1 MNFRQ
6 LALNNVKGNWRNYK
20 AFLISSCLSI
30 VVFFMYASFIYH
42 PDVVSGNISMKTMVT
57 KGLESMNYIVVIFS
71 ALFILY
77 ANSTF
82 LRARKKE
89 FGLLTLIGG
98 TKSQLGRMIILE
110 QMMLGSIAIVVG
122 IGIGMLCS
130 KLFFQALSVLLKID
144 KTLPL
149 VWNGKA
155 VLITA
160 GIYFILFL
168 ILSLF
173 SVWTVGRLQI
183 IDLLREARKQKVEPF
198 AFTWLCVVGIGC
210 IIAAY
215 VLCFQVTIMNFMM
228 YFLPIVGL
236 TIGGTYL
243 LFTQGSTVILKA
255 LQKRKQSFYTYPNM
269 FVLSNL
275 IYKMKD
281 NARFLF
287 VISIITAVV
296 SSAVG
301 TLYVYYENMSAKTVD
316 ITPHAISYEEKGVNT
331 HNIINE
337 DTVQEIVKKHGFE
350 DARELN
356 FVKIPATQKVTFFN
370 SEHEVPTAIISEK
383 VYNAEVRKQKREEI
397 SEVHNAPGSATM
409 IMSDMTND
417 LVKIDRTK
425 PYEVTMNGQKQFV
438 QLNEPTSYSVFNDD
452 NYLIV
457 NDQDFEKYAKLV
469 PDEEKTKYYGYYI
482 EDWKSTE
489 ELVLDLKK
497 EIAPEKQ
504 GELKSS
510 VLAYK
515 NIREAGAITMFIG
528 FFVAVLFFFFACSMT
543 YFKWFNDKEQDRI
556 QFKSLKRIGMTDK
569 EIRKIAIRQMGVI
582 FFIPILIGAIHSG
595 FALHTL
601 GKMLYIDL
609 WKSGAIVIGAY
620 ILASAIY
627 FMIAQRGYLKHV
639 KS

>member
-30 VVFFMYASFIYH
+30 LVFFMYASFIYH

-57 KGLESMNYIVVIFS
+57 KGLESMNYIIVIFS

-98 TKSQLGRMIILE
+98 TKAQLGRMIILE
-110 QMMLGSIAIVVG
+110 QMILGVIAIVVG
-122 IGIGMLCS
+122 IALGMLCS
-130 KLFFQALSVLLKID
+130 KLFFQALSVLLGVD

-160 GIYFILFL
+160 SVYFVLFF

-173 SVWTVGRLQI
+173 GLWTVGRLQI

-198 AFTWLCVVGIGC
+198 AFTWLCVVGILC
-210 IIAAY
+210 IIVAY
-215 VLCFQVTIMNFMM
+215 VLCFQVTLMNFVML
-228 YFLPIVGL
+228 FLPIVGL

-243 LFTQGSTVILKA
+243 LFTQGSTVVLKV
-255 LQKRKQSFYTYPNM
+255 LQKRKKSFYTYPNM

-301 TLYVYYENMSAKTVD
+301 TLYVFFEDMSYKTVAS
-316 ITPHAISYEEKGVNT
+316 TPHAISYEEKGVNT
-331 HNIINE
+331 HNIISE
-337 DTVQEIVKKHGFE
+337 EKMQELLKNHGFE
-350 DARELN
+350 DARKVTY
-356 FVKIPATQKVTFFN
+356 VKLPATQKIEGLN
-370 SEHEVPTAIISEK
+370 GNHEMPLGIISEK
-383 VYNAEVRKQKREEI
+383 EYNAEARKQKKE
-397 SEVHNAPGSATM
+397 EVHNEPGSATM
-409 IMSDMTND
+409 VLIDMMND
-417 LVKIDRTK
+417 FVKLDRTK
-425 PYEVTMNGQKQFV
+425 PFEFTLNGQKQSIK
-438 QLNEPTSYSVFNDD
+438 LNDPIAQSVFNDEG
-452 NYLIV
+452 YLIV
-457 NDQDFEKYAKLV
+457 NDQDFVKYAKV
-469 PDEEKTKYYGYYI
+469 VSDEEKTKYYGYYI
-482 EDWKSTE
+482 GDWKGTE
-489 ELVLDLKK
+489 NLVVDLKK
-497 EIAPEKQ
+497 EIAQEQ
-504 GELKSS
+504 QQNFHNS
-510 VLAYK
+510 VLTYK
-515 NIREAGAITMFIG
+515 AIKEQGAITMFIG

-543 YFKWFNDKEQDRI
+543 YFKWFNDKEQDRV

-569 EIRKIAIRQMGVI
+569 EIHKIAIRQMGVI
-582 FFIPILIGAIHSG
+582 FFIPILIGTLHSG

-601 GKMLYIDL
+601 GKMLYLDL

-620 ILASAIY
+620 IVASAIY

>member
-42 PDVVSGNISMKTMVT
+42 PDVVSGNISMREMIS

-110 QMMLGSIAIVVG
+110 QLMLGSIAIVVG
-122 IGIGMLCS
+122 IGLGMLCS
-130 KLFFQALSVLLKID
+130 KLFFQALSVILKID

-149 VWNGKA
+149 VWNSKA
-155 VLITA
+155 ILITA
-160 GIYFILFL
+160 GVYFILFL

-198 AFTWLCVVGIGC
+198 AFTSLCVVGIGC
-210 IIAAY
+210 IIVAY
-215 VLCFQVTIMNFMM
+215 VLSFQVTIMNFIM

-243 LFTQGSTVILKA
+243 LFTQGSTVVLKA
-255 LQKRKQSFYTYPNM
+255 LQKRKKSFYTYPNM

-287 VISIITAVV
+287 VISVITAVV

-301 TLYVYYENMSAKTVD
+301 TLYVFLEDMSYKAVTS
-316 ITPHAISYEEKGVNT
+316 TPHAISYEEKGIHT
-331 HNIINE
+331 HNVIKEGKTKELI
-337 DTVQEIVKKHGFE
+337 KKHGFE
-350 DARELN
+350 EAREVTY
-356 FVKIPATQKVTFFN
+356 VKLPGTQKITMFN
-370 SEHEVPTAIISEK
+370 SEHEVPMAIVSEK
-383 VYNAEVRKQKREEI
+383 EYNAEVRKQKREQVR
-397 SEVHNAPGSATM
+397 EVHNTPGSATM
-409 IMSDMTND
+409 VIMDMAKD
-417 LVKIDRTK
+417 MMKIDLAK
-425 PYEVTMNGQKQFV
+425 PYEFKINGQTQSV
-438 QLNEPTSYSVFNDD
+438 QLNEPTPFSVFNDSE
-452 NYLIV
+452 YLIV

-489 ELVLDLKK
+489 NFVLDLKK
-497 EIAPEKQ
+497 EIAPDKQ
-504 GELKSS
+504 GELNNS

-515 NIREAGAITMFIG
+515 NIRESGAITMFIG

-620 ILASAIY
+620 IVASAIY

-639 KS
+639 QS

>member
-42 PDVVSGNISMKTMVT
+42 PDVVSGNISMREMIS

-110 QMMLGSIAIVVG
+110 QLMLGSIAIVVG
-122 IGIGMLCS
+122 IGLGMLCS
-130 KLFFQALSVLLKID
+130 KLFFQALSVILKID

-149 VWNGKA
+149 VWNSKA
-155 VLITA
+155 ILITA
-160 GIYFILFL
+160 GVYFILFL

-198 AFTWLCVVGIGC
+198 AFTSLCVVGIGC
-210 IIAAY
+210 IIVAY
-215 VLCFQVTIMNFMM
+215 VLSFQVTFMNFIIL
-228 YFLPIVGL
+228 FLPIVGL

-243 LFTQGSTVILKA
+243 LFTQGSTVVLKA
-255 LQKRKQSFYTYPNM
+255 LQKRKKSFYTYPNM

-301 TLYVYYENMSAKTVD
+301 TLYVFFEDMSYKAATS
-316 ITPHAISYEEKGVNT
+316 TPHAISYEERGIHT
-331 HNIINE
+331 HNVIKEGKTKELI
-337 DTVQEIVKKHGFE
+337 KKHGFE
-350 DARELN
+350 EAREVTY
-356 FVKIPATQKVTFFN
+356 VKLPGTQKITMFN
-370 SEHEVPTAIISEK
+370 GEHEVPMAIVSEK
-383 VYNAEVRKQKREEI
+383 EYNAEVRKQKREQVR
-397 SEVHNAPGSATM
+397 EVHNAPGSATM
-409 IMSDMTND
+409 VIMDMAKDMMKVD
-417 LVKIDRTK
+417 LAK
-425 PYEVTMNGQKQFV
+425 PYEFKINGQTQSV
-438 QLNEPTSYSVFNDD
+438 QLNEPTPFSVFNDSE
-452 NYLIV
+452 YLIV

-489 ELVLDLKK
+489 DLVLDLKK
-497 EIAPEKQ
+497 EVAPDKQ
-504 GELKSS
+504 EELNNS

-515 NIREAGAITMFIG
+515 NIRESGAITMFIG

-620 ILASAIY
+620 IVASAIY

-639 KS
+639 QS

>member
-42 PDVVSGNISMKTMVT
+42 PDVVSGNISMKTMIS

-98 TKSQLGRMIILE
+98 TKYQLGRMIILE
-110 QMMLGSIAIVVG
+110 QLMLGSIAIVVG
-122 IGIGMLCS
+122 IGLGMLCS
-130 KLFFQALSVLLKID
+130 KLFFQALSVILKID

-149 VWNGKA
+149 VWNSKA
-155 VLITA
+155 VFITA
-160 GIYFILFL
+160 GVYFILFL

-198 AFTWLCVVGIGC
+198 AFTSLCVAGIGC

-215 VLCFQVTIMNFMM
+215 VLSFQVTFMNFIML
-228 YFLPIVGL
+228 FLPIVGL

-243 LFTQGSTVILKA
+243 LFTQGSTVVLKA
-255 LQKRKQSFYTYPNM
+255 LQKRKKSFYTYPNM

-301 TLYVYYENMSAKTVD
+301 TLYVFFEDMSYKTVTS
-316 ITPHAISYEEKGVNT
+316 TPHAISYEEKGINT
-331 HNIINE
+331 HNVIKEGKTKELI
-337 DTVQEIVKKHGFE
+337 KKHGFE
-350 DARELN
+350 EAREVTY
-356 FVKIPATQKVTFFN
+356 VKLPATQKVTMFN
-370 SEHEVPTAIISEK
+370 GEHEMPLGIISEK
-383 VYNAEVRKQKREEI
+383 EYNKEARKQNVP
-397 SEVHNAPGSATM
+397 EVQNKPGSATM
-409 IMSDMTND
+409 VVIDMMND
-417 LVKIDRTK
+417 IVKPDLTK
-425 PYEVTMNGQKQFV
+425 PFEFTLNGQKQYIK
-438 QLNEPTSYSVFNDD
+438 LNDPVSKSVFNDD
-452 NYLIV
+452 SYLIV
-457 NDQDFEKYAKLV
+457 NDEDFVKYSQLTA
-469 PDEEKTKYYGYYI
+469 DEEKTKYYGYYI
-482 EDWKSTE
+482 EDWKETE
-489 ELVLDLKK
+489 NLVLDLKK
-497 EIAPEKQ
+497 EIMQEQ
-504 GELKSS
+504 QQNFHNSI
-510 VLAYK
+510 LAYK
-515 NIREAGAITMFIG
+515 AIKEQGAITMFIG

-582 FFIPILIGAIHSG
+582 FFIPIVIGAIHSG

-620 ILASAIY
+620 IVASAIY

>member
-42 PDVVSGNISMKTMVT
+42 PDVVSGNISMREMIS

-110 QMMLGSIAIVVG
+110 QLMLGSIAIVVG
-122 IGIGMLCS
+122 IGLGMLCS
-130 KLFFQALSVLLKID
+130 KLFFQALSVILKID

-149 VWNGKA
+149 VWNSKA
-155 VLITA
+155 ILITA
-160 GIYFILFL
+160 GVYFILFL

-198 AFTWLCVVGIGC
+198 AFTSLCVVGIGC
-210 IIAAY
+210 IIVAY
-215 VLCFQVTIMNFMM
+215 VLSFQVTFMNFIIL
-228 YFLPIVGL
+228 FLPIVGL

-243 LFTQGSTVILKA
+243 LFTQGSTVVLKA
-255 LQKRKQSFYTYPNM
+255 LQKRKKSFYTYPNM

-301 TLYVYYENMSAKTVD
+301 TLYVFFEDMSYKAVTS
-316 ITPHAISYEEKGVNT
+316 TPHAISYEEKGIHT
-331 HNIINE
+331 HNVIKEGKTKELI
-337 DTVQEIVKKHGFE
+337 KKHGFE
-350 DARELN
+350 EAREVTY
-356 FVKIPATQKVTFFN
+356 VKLPGTQKITMFN
-370 SEHEVPTAIISEK
+370 GEHEVPMAIVSEK
-383 VYNAEVRKQKREEI
+383 EYNAEVRKQKREQVR
-397 SEVHNAPGSATM
+397 EVHNVPGSATM
-409 IMSDMTND
+409 VVMDMAND
-417 LVKIDRTK
+417 MMKIDRTK
-425 PYEVTMNGQKQFV
+425 PYEIKINGQTHSV
-438 QLNEPTSYSVFNDD
+438 QLNEPTPFSVFNDSE
-452 NYLIV
+452 YLIV
-457 NDQDFEKYAKLV
+457 NEQDFEKYAKLV

-489 ELVLDLKK
+489 DLVLDLKK
-497 EIAPEKQ
+497 EIAPDKQ
-504 GELKSS
+504 MELNNS

-515 NIREAGAITMFIG
+515 NIRESGAITMFIG

-620 ILASAIY
+620 IVASAIY

-639 KS
+639 QS

>member
-42 PDVVSGNISMKTMVT
+42 PDVVSGNISMREMIS

-110 QMMLGSIAIVVG
+110 QLMLGSIAIVVG
-122 IGIGMLCS
+122 IGLGMLCS
-130 KLFFQALSVLLKID
+130 KLFFQALSVILKID

-149 VWNGKA
+149 VWNSKA
-155 VLITA
+155 ILITA
-160 GIYFILFL
+160 GVYFILFL

-198 AFTWLCVVGIGC
+198 AFTSLCVVGIGC
-210 IIAAY
+210 IIVAY
-215 VLCFQVTIMNFMM
+215 VLSFQVTFMNFIIL
-228 YFLPIVGL
+228 FLPIVGL

-243 LFTQGSTVILKA
+243 LFTQGSTVVLKA
-255 LQKRKQSFYTYPNM
+255 LQKRKKSFYTYPNM

-301 TLYVYYENMSAKTVD
+301 TLYVFFEDMSYKAATS
-316 ITPHAISYEEKGVNT
+316 TPHAISYEEKGINT
-331 HNIINE
+331 HNVIKEGKAKELI
-337 DTVQEIVKKHGFE
+337 KKHGFE
-350 DARELN
+350 DAREVTY
-356 FVKIPATQKVTFFN
+356 VKLPGSQKITMFN
-370 SEHEVPTAIISEK
+370 GEHEVPMAIVSEK
-383 VYNAEVRKQKREEI
+383 EYNAEVRKQKREQVR
-397 SEVHNAPGSATM
+397 EVHNAPGSATM
-409 IMSDMTND
+409 VIMDIANDMM
-417 LVKIDRTK
+417 KIDRSK
-425 PYEVTMNGQKQFV
+425 PYEFKMNGQTQSV
-438 QLNEPTSYSVFNDD
+438 QLNEPTPFSVFNDSE
-452 NYLIV
+452 YLIV

-469 PDEEKTKYYGYYI
+469 PNEEKTKYYGYYI

-489 ELVLDLKK
+489 DLVLDLKN
-497 EIAPEKQ
+497 EIAPDKQ
-504 GELKSS
+504 MELNNS

-515 NIREAGAITMFIG
+515 NIRESGAITMFIG

-609 WKSGAIVIGAY
+609 WKSGAIVIGTY
-620 ILASAIY
+620 VVASAIY

-639 KS
+639 QS

>member
-1 MNFRQ
+1 
-6 LALNNVKGNWRNYK
+6 
-20 AFLISSCLSI
+20 
-30 VVFFMYASFIYH
+30 
-42 PDVVSGNISMKTMVT
+42 
-57 KGLESMNYIVVIFS
+57 
-71 ALFILY
+71 
-77 ANSTF
+77 
-82 LRARKKE
+82 
-89 FGLLTLIGG
+89 
-98 TKSQLGRMIILE
+98 
-110 QMMLGSIAIVVG
+110 
-122 IGIGMLCS
+122 
-130 KLFFQALSVLLKID
+130 
-144 KTLPL
+144 
-149 VWNGKA
+149 
-155 VLITA
+155 
-160 GIYFILFL
+160 
-168 ILSLF
+168 
-173 SVWTVGRLQI
+173 
-183 IDLLREARKQKVEPF
+183 
-198 AFTWLCVVGIGC
+198 
-210 IIAAY
+210 
-215 VLCFQVTIMNFMM
+215 
-228 YFLPIVGL
+228 
-236 TIGGTYL
+236 
-243 LFTQGSTVILKA
+243 
-255 LQKRKQSFYTYPNM
+255 
-269 FVLSNL
+269 
-275 IYKMKD
+275 
-281 NARFLF
+281 
-287 VISIITAVV
+287 
-296 SSAVG
+296 
-301 TLYVYYENMSAKTVD
+301 
-316 ITPHAISYEEKGVNT
+316 
-331 HNIINE
+331 
-337 DTVQEIVKKHGFE
+337 
-350 DARELN
+350 
-356 FVKIPATQKVTFFN
+356 
-370 SEHEVPTAIISEK
+370 
-383 VYNAEVRKQKREEI
+383 
-397 SEVHNAPGSATM
+397 M

>member
-6 LALNNVKGNWRNYK
+6 LALNNVKGNWSNYK

-30 VVFFMYASFIYH
+30 LVFFMYASFIYH

-57 KGLESMNYIVVIFS
+57 KGLESMNYIIVIFS

-98 TKSQLGRMIILE
+98 TKAQLGRMIILE
-110 QMMLGSIAIVVG
+110 QMILGVIAIVVG
-122 IGIGMLCS
+122 IALGMLCS
-130 KLFFQALSVLLKID
+130 KLFFQALSVLLGVD

-160 GIYFILFL
+160 SVYFVLFF

-173 SVWTVGRLQI
+173 GLWTVGRLQI

-198 AFTWLCVVGIGC
+198 AFTWLCVVGILC
-210 IIAAY
+210 IIVAY
-215 VLCFQVTIMNFMM
+215 VLCFQVTLMNFVML
-228 YFLPIVGL
+228 FLPIVGL

-243 LFTQGSTVILKA
+243 LFTQGSTVVLKV
-255 LQKRKQSFYTYPNM
+255 LQKRKKSFYTYPNM

-301 TLYVYYENMSAKTVD
+301 TLYVFFEDMSYKTVAS
-316 ITPHAISYEEKGVNT
+316 TPHAISYEEKGVNT
-331 HNIINE
+331 HNIISE
-337 DTVQEIVKKHGFE
+337 EKMQELLKNHGFE
-350 DARELN
+350 DARKVTY
-356 FVKIPATQKVTFFN
+356 VKLPSTQKIEGLN
-370 SEHEVPTAIISEK
+370 GNHEMPLGIISEK
-383 VYNAEVRKQKREEI
+383 EYNAEARKQKKE
-397 SEVHNAPGSATM
+397 EVHNEPGSATM
-409 IMSDMTND
+409 VLIDMMND
-417 LVKIDRTK
+417 FVKLDRTK
-425 PYEVTMNGQKQFV
+425 PFEFTLNGQKQSIK
-438 QLNEPTSYSVFNDD
+438 LNDPIAQSVFNDEG
-452 NYLIV
+452 YLIV
-457 NDQDFEKYAKLV
+457 NDQDFVKYAKV
-469 PDEEKTKYYGYYI
+469 VSDEEKTKYYGYYI
-482 EDWKSTE
+482 GDWKGTE
-489 ELVLDLKK
+489 NLVVDLKK
-497 EIAPEKQ
+497 EIAQEQ
-504 GELKSS
+504 QQNFHNS
-510 VLAYK
+510 VLTYK
-515 NIREAGAITMFIG
+515 AIKEQGAITMFIG

-543 YFKWFNDKEQDRI
+543 YFKWFNDKEQDRV

-569 EIRKIAIRQMGVI
+569 EIHKIAIRQMGVI
-582 FFIPILIGAIHSG
+582 FFIPILIGTLHSG

-601 GKMLYIDL
+601 GKMLYLDL

-620 ILASAIY
+620 IVASAIY

>member
-130 KLFFQALSVLLKID
+130 KLFFQALSVLLNID

-149 VWNGKA
+149 VWNSKA

-198 AFTWLCVVGIGC
+198 AFTWLGVVGIGC

-215 VLCFQVTIMNFMM
+215 VLCFQVTVMNFMM

-301 TLYVYYENMSAKTVD
+301 TLYVYFENMSAKTVD
-316 ITPHAISYEEKGVNT
+316 ITPHAISYEEKGINT

-350 DARELN
+350 DARKLT
-356 FVKIPATQKVTFFN
+356 FVKLPATQKVTFFN
-370 SEHEVPTAIISEK
+370 SEHEVPTAVISEK
-383 VYNAEVRKQKREEI
+383 VYNEEVRKQKREEI

-504 GELKSS
+504 GELNSS

-569 EIRKIAIRQMGVI
+569 EIRKIALRQMGVI

>member
-42 PDVVSGNISMKTMVT
+42 PDVVSGNISMRDMIS

-110 QMMLGSIAIVVG
+110 QLMLGSIAIVLG
-122 IGIGMLCS
+122 IGLGMLCS
-130 KLFFQALSVLLKID
+130 KLFFQALSVILKID

-149 VWNGKA
+149 VWNSKA

-160 GIYFILFL
+160 GVYFILFL

-198 AFTWLCVVGIGC
+198 AFTWLCVAGIGC
-210 IIAAY
+210 IIVAY
-215 VLCFQVTIMNFMM
+215 VLSFQVTFMNFIIL
-228 YFLPIVGL
+228 FLPIVGL

-243 LFTQGSTVILKA
+243 LFTQGSTVVLKA
-255 LQKRKQSFYTYPNM
+255 LQKRKKSFYTYPNM

-301 TLYVYYENMSAKTVD
+301 TLYVFFEDMSYKAVTS
-316 ITPHAISYEEKGVNT
+316 TPHAISYEEKGINT
-331 HNIINE
+331 HNVIKDGKTKELI
-337 DTVQEIVKKHGFE
+337 KKHGFE
-350 DARELN
+350 DAREVMY
-356 FVKIPATQKVTFFN
+356 VKLPGTQKITMFN
-370 SEHEVPTAIISEK
+370 SEHEVPMATVSEK
-383 VYNAEVRKQKREEI
+383 EYNAEVRKQKREQVR
-397 SEVHNAPGSATM
+397 EVHNAPGSATM
-409 IMSDMTND
+409 VIMDMAND
-417 LVKIDRTK
+417 MMKIDRSK
-425 PYEVTMNGQKQFV
+425 PYEIKINGQTQSV
-438 QLNEPTSYSVFNDD
+438 QLNEPTPFSVFNDSE
-452 NYLIV
+452 YLIV

-489 ELVLDLKK
+489 DLVLDLKK
-497 EIAPEKQ
+497 EIAPDKQ
-504 GELKSS
+504 AELNNS

-515 NIREAGAITMFIG
+515 NIRESGAITMFIG

-569 EIRKIAIRQMGVI
+569 EIRQMGVI
-582 FFIPILIGAIHSG
+582 FFIPIVIGAIHSG

-601 GKMLYIDL
+601 GKMLYLDL

-620 ILASAIY
+620 IVASAIY

>member
-42 PDVVSGNISMKTMVT
+42 PDVVSGNISMRDMIS

-110 QMMLGSIAIVVG
+110 QLMLGSIAIVVG
-122 IGIGMLCS
+122 IGLGMLCS
-130 KLFFQALSVLLKID
+130 KLFFQALSVILKID

-149 VWNGKA
+149 VWNSKA

-210 IIAAY
+210 IIVAY
-215 VLCFQVTIMNFMM
+215 VLSFQVTFMNFIIL
-228 YFLPIVGL
+228 FLPIVGL

-243 LFTQGSTVILKA
+243 LFTQGSTVVLKA
-255 LQKRKQSFYTYPNM
+255 LQKRKKSFYTYPNM

-301 TLYVYYENMSAKTVD
+301 TLYVFFEDMSYKAATS
-316 ITPHAISYEEKGVNT
+316 TPHAISYEEKGINT
-331 HNIINE
+331 HNVIKEGKTKELI
-337 DTVQEIVKKHGFE
+337 KKHGFE
-350 DARELN
+350 EAREVTY
-356 FVKIPATQKVTFFN
+356 VKLPGTQKITMFN
-370 SEHEVPTAIISEK
+370 SEHEVPMAIVSEK
-383 VYNAEVRKQKREEI
+383 EYNAEVRKQKREQVREI
-397 SEVHNAPGSATM
+397 HNAPGSATM
-409 IMSDMTND
+409 VIMDMAND
-417 LVKIDRTK
+417 MMKLDLAK
-425 PYEVTMNGQKQFV
+425 PYEIKINGQAQSV
-438 QLNEPTSYSVFNDD
+438 QLNEPTTFSVFNDSE
-452 NYLIV
+452 YLIV
-457 NDQDFEKYAKLV
+457 NDQDSEKYAKLV

-489 ELVLDLKK
+489 DLVLDLKN
-497 EIAPEKQ
+497 EIAPDKQ
-504 GELKSS
+504 MELNNS

-515 NIREAGAITMFIG
+515 DIRESGAITMFIG

-601 GKMLYIDL
+601 GKMLYLDL

>member
-42 PDVVSGNISMKTMVT
+42 PDVVGGNISMREMIS

-110 QMMLGSIAIVVG
+110 QLMLGSIAIVVG
-122 IGIGMLCS
+122 IGLGMLCS
-130 KLFFQALSVLLKID
+130 KLFFQALSVILKID

-149 VWNGKA
+149 VWNSKA

-160 GIYFILFL
+160 GVYFILFL

-210 IIAAY
+210 IIVAY
-215 VLCFQVTIMNFMM
+215 VLSFQVTFMNFIIL
-228 YFLPIVGL
+228 FLPIVGL

-243 LFTQGSTVILKA
+243 LFTQGSTVVLKA
-255 LQKRKQSFYTYPNM
+255 LQKRKKSFYTYPNM

-301 TLYVYYENMSAKTVD
+301 TLYVFFEDMSYKAVTS
-316 ITPHAISYEEKGVNT
+316 TPHAISYEEKGIHT
-331 HNIINE
+331 HNVIKEGKTKELI
-337 DTVQEIVKKHGFE
+337 KKHGFE
-350 DARELN
+350 EAREVTY
-356 FVKIPATQKVTFFN
+356 VKLPGTQKITMFN
-370 SEHEVPTAIISEK
+370 GEHEMPMAIVSEK
-383 VYNAEVRKQKREEI
+383 EYNAEVRKQKREQVREI
-397 SEVHNAPGSATM
+397 HNAPGSATM
-409 IMSDMTND
+409 VITDMAND
-417 LVKIDRTK
+417 MMKIDRTK
-425 PYEVTMNGQKQFV
+425 PHEIKINGQTQSV
-438 QLNEPTSYSVFNDD
+438 QLNKPTLFSVFNDSE
-452 NYLIV
+452 YLIV

-489 ELVLDLKK
+489 DLVLDLKK
-497 EIAPEKQ
+497 EIVPDKQ
-504 GELKSS
+504 VELNNS
-510 VLAYK
+510 VLVYK
-515 NIREAGAITMFIG
+515 NIRESGAITMFIG

-582 FFIPILIGAIHSG
+582 FFIPIVIGAIHSG

-601 GKMLYIDL
+601 GKMLYLDL
-609 WKSGAIVIGAY
+609 WKSGAIVIGSY
-620 ILASAIY
+620 IVASAIY
-627 FMIAQRGYLKHV
+627 FIIAQRGYLKHV

>member
-42 PDVVSGNISMKTMVT
+42 PDVVSGNISMRDMIS

-110 QMMLGSIAIVVG
+110 QLMLGSIAIVVG
-122 IGIGMLCS
+122 IGLGMLCS
-130 KLFFQALSVLLKID
+130 KLFFQALSVILKID

-149 VWNGKA
+149 VWNSKA
-155 VLITA
+155 ILITA
-160 GIYFILFL
+160 GVYFILFL

-198 AFTWLCVVGIGC
+198 AFTWLCVAGIGC
-210 IIAAY
+210 IIVAY
-215 VLCFQVTIMNFMM
+215 VLSFQVTFMNFIML
-228 YFLPIVGL
+228 FLPIVGL

-243 LFTQGSTVILKA
+243 LFTQGSTVVLKA
-255 LQKRKQSFYTYPNM
+255 LQKRKKSFYTYPNM

-301 TLYVYYENMSAKTVD
+301 TLYVFFEDMSYKVATS
-316 ITPHAISYEEKGVNT
+316 TPHAISYEEKGINT
-331 HNIINE
+331 HNVIKEGKSKELI
-337 DTVQEIVKKHGFE
+337 KKHGFE
-350 DARELN
+350 EAREVTY
-356 FVKIPATQKVTFFN
+356 VKLPGTQKITMFN
-370 SEHEVPTAIISEK
+370 SEHEVPMAIVSEK
-383 VYNAEVRKQKREEI
+383 EYNAEVRKQKREQVR
-397 SEVHNAPGSATM
+397 EVHNAPGSATM
-409 IMSDMTND
+409 VIMDMAND
-417 LVKIDRTK
+417 MMKIDRTK
-425 PYEVTMNGQKQFV
+425 PYEIKINGQTQSV
-438 QLNEPTSYSVFNDD
+438 QLNQPTSFSVFNDSE
-452 NYLIV
+452 YLIV

-489 ELVLDLKK
+489 DLVLDLKK
-497 EIAPEKQ
+497 EIAPDKQ
-504 GELKSS
+504 VELNNS

-515 NIREAGAITMFIG
+515 DIRESGAITMFIG

-582 FFIPILIGAIHSG
+582 FFIPILIGSIHSG

>member
-1 MNFRQ
+1 
-6 LALNNVKGNWRNYK
+6 
-20 AFLISSCLSI
+20 
-30 VVFFMYASFIYH
+30 MYASFIYH
-42 PDVVSGNISMKTMVT
+42 PDVVSGNISMKTMIS

-98 TKSQLGRMIILE
+98 TKYQLGRMIILE
-110 QMMLGSIAIVVG
+110 QLMLGSIAIVVG
-122 IGIGMLCS
+122 IGLGMLCS
-130 KLFFQALSVLLKID
+130 KLFFQALSVILKID

-149 VWNGKA
+149 VWNSKA
-155 VLITA
+155 VFITA
-160 GIYFILFL
+160 GVYFILFL

-198 AFTWLCVVGIGC
+198 AFTSLCVAGIGC

-215 VLCFQVTIMNFMM
+215 VLSFQVTFMNFIML
-228 YFLPIVGL
+228 FLPIVGL

-243 LFTQGSTVILKA
+243 LFTQGSTVVLKA
-255 LQKRKQSFYTYPNM
+255 LQKRKKSFYTYPNM

-301 TLYVYYENMSAKTVD
+301 TLYVFFEDMSYKTVTS
-316 ITPHAISYEEKGVNT
+316 TPHAISYEEKGINT
-331 HNIINE
+331 HNVIKEGKTKELI
-337 DTVQEIVKKHGFE
+337 KKHGFE
-350 DARELN
+350 EAREVTY
-356 FVKIPATQKVTFFN
+356 VKLPATQKVTMFN
-370 SEHEVPTAIISEK
+370 GEHEMPLGIISEK
-383 VYNAEVRKQKREEI
+383 EYNKEARKQNVP
-397 SEVHNAPGSATM
+397 EVQNKPGSATM
-409 IMSDMTND
+409 VVIDMMND
-417 LVKIDRTK
+417 IVKPDLTK
-425 PYEVTMNGQKQFV
+425 PFEFTLNGQKQYIK
-438 QLNEPTSYSVFNDD
+438 LNDPVSKSVFNDD
-452 NYLIV
+452 SYLIV
-457 NDQDFEKYAKLV
+457 NDEDFVKYSQLTA
-469 PDEEKTKYYGYYI
+469 DEEKTKYYGYYI
-482 EDWKSTE
+482 EDWKETE
-489 ELVLDLKK
+489 NLVLDLKK
-497 EIAPEKQ
+497 EIMQEQ
-504 GELKSS
+504 QQNFHNSI
-510 VLAYK
+510 LAYK
-515 NIREAGAITMFIG
+515 AIKEQGAITMFIG

-582 FFIPILIGAIHSG
+582 FFIPIVIGAIHSG

-620 ILASAIY
+620 IVASAIY

>member
-42 PDVVSGNISMKTMVT
+42 PDVVSGNISMREMIS

-110 QMMLGSIAIVVG
+110 QLMLGSIAIVVG
-122 IGIGMLCS
+122 IGLGMLCS
-130 KLFFQALSVLLKID
+130 KLFFQALSVILKID

-149 VWNGKA
+149 VWNSKA

-160 GIYFILFL
+160 GVYFILFL

-173 SVWTVGRLQI
+173 SVWTIGRLQI

-210 IIAAY
+210 IIVAY
-215 VLCFQVTIMNFMM
+215 VLSFQVTFMNFVIL
-228 YFLPIVGL
+228 FLPIVGL

-243 LFTQGSTVILKA
+243 LFTQGSTVVLKA
-255 LQKRKQSFYTYPNM
+255 LQKRKKSFYTYPNM

-301 TLYVYYENMSAKTVD
+301 TLYVFFEDMSYKAVTS
-316 ITPHAISYEEKGVNT
+316 TPHAISYEEKGIHT
-331 HNIINE
+331 HNVIKEGKTKELI
-337 DTVQEIVKKHGFE
+337 KKHGFE
-350 DARELN
+350 EAREVTY
-356 FVKIPATQKVTFFN
+356 VKLPGTQKITMFN
-370 SEHEVPTAIISEK
+370 SEHEMPMAIVSEK
-383 VYNAEVRKQKREEI
+383 EYNAEVRKQKREQVR
-397 SEVHNAPGSATM
+397 EVHNAPGSATM
-409 IMSDMTND
+409 VIMDMAND
-417 LVKIDRTK
+417 MMKIDRTK
-425 PYEVTMNGQKQFV
+425 PYEIKINGQKQSV
-438 QLNEPTSYSVFNDD
+438 QLNEPTSFSVFNDSE
-452 NYLIV
+452 YLIV

-489 ELVLDLKK
+489 DLVLDLKK
-497 EIAPEKQ
+497 EIAPDKQ
-504 GELKSS
+504 EELNNS

-515 NIREAGAITMFIG
+515 NIRESGAITMFIG

-609 WKSGAIVIGAY
+609 WKSGAIVIGTY
-620 ILASAIY
+620 VIASAIY

-639 KS
+639 QS

>member
-42 PDVVSGNISMKTMVT
+42 PDVVSGNISMRDMIS

-110 QMMLGSIAIVVG
+110 QLMLGSIAIVVG
-122 IGIGMLCS
+122 IGLGMLCS
-130 KLFFQALSVLLKID
+130 KLFFQALSVILKID

-149 VWNGKA
+149 VWNSKA
-155 VLITA
+155 ILITA
-160 GIYFILFL
+160 GVYFILFL

-198 AFTWLCVVGIGC
+198 AFTWLGVVGIGC
-210 IIAAY
+210 IIVAY
-215 VLCFQVTIMNFMM
+215 VLSFQVTFMNFIIL
-228 YFLPIVGL
+228 FLPIVGL

-243 LFTQGSTVILKA
+243 LFTQGSTVVLKA
-255 LQKRKQSFYTYPNM
+255 LQKRKRSFYTYPNM

-301 TLYVYYENMSAKTVD
+301 TLYVFFEDMSYKAVTS
-316 ITPHAISYEEKGVNT
+316 TPHAISYEEKGIHT
-331 HNIINE
+331 HNVIKEGKTKELI
-337 DTVQEIVKKHGFE
+337 KKHGFE
-350 DARELN
+350 EAREVTY
-356 FVKIPATQKVTFFN
+356 VKLHGTQKITMFN
-370 SEHEVPTAIISEK
+370 SEHEVPMAIVSEK
-383 VYNAEVRKQKREEI
+383 EYNAEARKQKREQVR
-397 SEVHNAPGSATM
+397 EVHNAPGSATM
-409 IMSDMTND
+409 VIMDMAKDMMKVD
-417 LVKIDRTK
+417 LAK
-425 PYEVTMNGQKQFV
+425 PYEFKINGQTQSV
-438 QLNEPTSYSVFNDD
+438 QLHEPTPFSVFNDSE
-452 NYLIV
+452 YLIV

-489 ELVLDLKK
+489 DLVLDLKK
-497 EIAPEKQ
+497 EVAPDKQ
-504 GELKSS
+504 EELNNS

-515 NIREAGAITMFIG
+515 NIRESGAITMFIG

-582 FFIPILIGAIHSG
+582 FFIPILIGTIHSG

>member
-42 PDVVSGNISMKTMVT
+42 PDVVSGNISMREMIS

-110 QMMLGSIAIVVG
+110 QLMLGSIAIVVG
-122 IGIGMLCS
+122 IGLGMLCS
-130 KLFFQALSVLLKID
+130 KLFFQALSVILKID

-149 VWNGKA
+149 VWNSKA

-160 GIYFILFL
+160 GVYFILFL

-210 IIAAY
+210 IIVAY
-215 VLCFQVTIMNFMM
+215 VLSFQVTFMNFVIL
-228 YFLPIVGL
+228 FLPIVGL

-243 LFTQGSTVILKA
+243 LFTQGSTVVLKA
-255 LQKRKQSFYTYPNM
+255 LQKRKKSFYTYPNM

-301 TLYVYYENMSAKTVD
+301 TLYVFFEDMSYKAVTS
-316 ITPHAISYEEKGVNT
+316 TPHAISYEEKGIHMHYVIKEGKT
-331 HNIINE
+331 KELI
-337 DTVQEIVKKHGFE
+337 KKHGFE
-350 DARELN
+350 EAREVTY
-356 FVKIPATQKVTFFN
+356 VKLPGTQKITMFN
-370 SEHEVPTAIISEK
+370 SEHEMPMAIVSEK
-383 VYNAEVRKQKREEI
+383 EYNAEVRKQKREQVR
-397 SEVHNAPGSATM
+397 EVHNAPGSATM
-409 IMSDMTND
+409 VIMDMAND
-417 LVKIDRTK
+417 MMKIDRTK
-425 PYEVTMNGQKQFV
+425 PYEIKINGQKQSV
-438 QLNEPTSYSVFNDD
+438 QLNEPTSFSVFNDSE
-452 NYLIV
+452 YLIV

-489 ELVLDLKK
+489 DLVLDLKK
-497 EIAPEKQ
+497 EIAPDKQ
-504 GELKSS
+504 EELNNS

-515 NIREAGAITMFIG
+515 NIRESGAITMFIG

-609 WKSGAIVIGAY
+609 WKSGAIVIGTY
-620 ILASAIY
+620 VIASAIY

-639 KS
+639 QS

>member
-42 PDVVSGNISMKTMVT
+42 PDVVSGNISMREMIS

-110 QMMLGSIAIVVG
+110 QLMLGSIAIVVG
-122 IGIGMLCS
+122 IGLGMLCS
-130 KLFFQALSVLLKID
+130 KLFFQALSVILKID

-149 VWNGKA
+149 AWNSKA
-155 VLITA
+155 ILITA
-160 GIYFILFL
+160 GVYFILFL

-210 IIAAY
+210 IIVAY
-215 VLCFQVTIMNFMM
+215 VLSFQVTFMNFIIL
-228 YFLPIVGL
+228 FLPIVGL

-243 LFTQGSTVILKA
+243 LFTQGSTVVLKA
-255 LQKRKQSFYTYPNM
+255 LQKRKKSFYTYPNM

-301 TLYVYYENMSAKTVD
+301 TLYVFFEDMSYKAVTS
-316 ITPHAISYEEKGVNT
+316 TPHAISYEEKGIHT
-331 HNIINE
+331 HNVIKEGKTKELI
-337 DTVQEIVKKHGFE
+337 KKHGFE
-350 DARELN
+350 EAREVTY
-356 FVKIPATQKVTFFN
+356 VKLPGTQKITMFN
-370 SEHEVPTAIISEK
+370 GEHEVPMAIVSEK
-383 VYNAEVRKQKREEI
+383 EYNAEVRKQKREQVR
-397 SEVHNAPGSATM
+397 EVHNAPGSATM
-409 IMSDMTND
+409 VIMDMAKDMMKVD
-417 LVKIDRTK
+417 LAK
-425 PYEVTMNGQKQFV
+425 PYEFKINGQTQSV
-438 QLNEPTSYSVFNDD
+438 QLNEPTPFSVFNDSE
-452 NYLIV
+452 YLIV

-489 ELVLDLKK
+489 DLVLDLKK
-497 EIAPEKQ
+497 EVAPDKQ
-504 GELKSS
+504 EELNNS

-515 NIREAGAITMFIG
+515 NIRESGAITMFIG

-556 QFKSLKRIGMTDK
+556 QFKSLKRIGMTEK

-620 ILASAIY
+620 IVASAIY

-639 KS
+639 QS

>member
-1 MNFRQ
+1 
-6 LALNNVKGNWRNYK
+6 
-20 AFLISSCLSI
+20 
-30 VVFFMYASFIYH
+30 MYASFIYH
-42 PDVVSGNISMKTMVT
+42 PDVVSGNISMRAMIS

-110 QMMLGSIAIVVG
+110 QLMLGSIAIVVG
-122 IGIGMLCS
+122 IGLGMLCS
-130 KLFFQALSVLLKID
+130 KLFFQALSVILKID

-149 VWNGKA
+149 VWNSKA

-160 GIYFILFL
+160 GVYFILFL
-168 ILSLF
+168 LLSLF

-198 AFTWLCVVGIGC
+198 AFTWLCIVGIGC
-210 IIAAY
+210 IIVAY
-215 VLCFQVTIMNFMM
+215 VLSFQVTFMNFIIL
-228 YFLPIVGL
+228 FLPIVGL

-243 LFTQGSTVILKA
+243 LFTQGSTVVLKA
-255 LQKRKQSFYTYPNM
+255 LQKRKKSFYTYPNM

-301 TLYVYYENMSAKTVD
+301 TLYVFFEDMSYKAVTS
-316 ITPHAISYEEKGVNT
+316 TPHAISYEEKGIHT
-331 HNIINE
+331 HNVIKEGKTKELI
-337 DTVQEIVKKHGFE
+337 KKHGFE
-350 DARELN
+350 EAREVTY
-356 FVKIPATQKVTFFN
+356 VKLPGTQKITMFN
-370 SEHEVPTAIISEK
+370 GEHEMPMAIVSEK
-383 VYNAEVRKQKREEI
+383 EYNAEVRKQKREQVREI
-397 SEVHNAPGSATM
+397 HNAPGSATM
-409 IMSDMTND
+409 VITDMAND
-417 LVKIDRTK
+417 MMKIDRTK
-425 PYEVTMNGQKQFV
+425 PHEIKINGQTQSV
-438 QLNEPTSYSVFNDD
+438 QLNKPTLFSVFNDSE
-452 NYLIV
+452 YLIV

-489 ELVLDLKK
+489 DLVLDLKK
-497 EIAPEKQ
+497 EIVPDKQ
-504 GELKSS
+504 VELNNS
-510 VLAYK
+510 VLVYK
-515 NIREAGAITMFIG
+515 NIRESGAITMFIG

-582 FFIPILIGAIHSG
+582 FFIPIVIGAIHSG

-601 GKMLYIDL
+601 GKMLYLDL
-609 WKSGAIVIGAY
+609 WKSGAIVIGSY
-620 ILASAIY
+620 IVASAIY
-627 FMIAQRGYLKHV
+627 FIIAQRGYLKHV

>member
-42 PDVVSGNISMKTMVT
+42 PDVVSGNISMREMIS

-110 QMMLGSIAIVVG
+110 QLMLGSIAIVVG
-122 IGIGMLCS
+122 IGLGMLCS
-130 KLFFQALSVLLKID
+130 KLFFQALSVILKID

-149 VWNGKA
+149 VWNSKA

-160 GIYFILFL
+160 GVYFILFL

-210 IIAAY
+210 IIVAY
-215 VLCFQVTIMNFMM
+215 VLSFQVTFMNFVIL
-228 YFLPIVGL
+228 FLPIVGL

-243 LFTQGSTVILKA
+243 LFTQGSTVVLKA
-255 LQKRKQSFYTYPNM
+255 LQKRKKSFYTYPNI

-301 TLYVYYENMSAKTVD
+301 TLYVFFEDMSYKAVTS
-316 ITPHAISYEEKGVNT
+316 TPHAISYEEKGIHM
-331 HNIINE
+331 HNVIKEGKTKELI
-337 DTVQEIVKKHGFE
+337 KKHGFE
-350 DARELN
+350 EAREVTY
-356 FVKIPATQKVTFFN
+356 VKLPGTQKITMFN
-370 SEHEVPTAIISEK
+370 SEHEMPMAIVSEK
-383 VYNAEVRKQKREEI
+383 EYNAEVRKQKREQVR
-397 SEVHNAPGSATM
+397 EVHNAPGSATM
-409 IMSDMTND
+409 VIMDMAND
-417 LVKIDRTK
+417 MMKIDRTK
-425 PYEVTMNGQKQFV
+425 PYEIKINGQKQSV
-438 QLNEPTSYSVFNDD
+438 QLNEPTSFSVFNDSE
-452 NYLIV
+452 YLIV

-489 ELVLDLKK
+489 DLVLDLKK
-497 EIAPEKQ
+497 EIAPDKQ
-504 GELKSS
+504 EELNNS

-515 NIREAGAITMFIG
+515 NIRESGAITMFIG
-528 FFVAVLFFFFACSMT
+528 FFVSVLFFFFACSMT

-609 WKSGAIVIGAY
+609 WKSGAIVIGTY
-620 ILASAIY
+620 VIASAIY

-639 KS
+639 QS

>member
-42 PDVVSGNISMKTMVT
+42 PDVVGGNISMREMIS

-110 QMMLGSIAIVVG
+110 QLMLGSIAIVVG
-122 IGIGMLCS
+122 IGLGMLCS
-130 KLFFQALSVLLKID
+130 KLFFQALSVILKID

-149 VWNGKA
+149 VWNSKA

-160 GIYFILFL
+160 GVYFILFL

-210 IIAAY
+210 IIVAY
-215 VLCFQVTIMNFMM
+215 VLSFQVTFMNFIIL
-228 YFLPIVGL
+228 FLPIVGL

-243 LFTQGSTVILKA
+243 LFTQGSTVVLKA
-255 LQKRKQSFYTYPNM
+255 LQKRKKSFYTYPNM

-301 TLYVYYENMSAKTVD
+301 TLYVFFEDMSYKAVTS
-316 ITPHAISYEEKGVNT
+316 TPHAISYEEKGIHT
-331 HNIINE
+331 HNVIKEGKTKELI
-337 DTVQEIVKKHGFE
+337 KKHGFE
-350 DARELN
+350 EAREVTY
-356 FVKIPATQKVTFFN
+356 VKLPGTQKITMFN
-370 SEHEVPTAIISEK
+370 SEHEMPMAIVSEK
-383 VYNAEVRKQKREEI
+383 EYNAEGRKQKREQVR
-397 SEVHNAPGSATM
+397 EVHNAPGSATM
-409 IMSDMTND
+409 VITDMAND
-417 LVKIDRTK
+417 MMKIDRTK
-425 PYEVTMNGQKQFV
+425 PHEIKINGQTQSV
-438 QLNEPTSYSVFNDD
+438 QLNKPTLFSVFNDSE
-452 NYLIV
+452 YLIV

-469 PDEEKTKYYGYYI
+469 PDEEKMKYYGYYI

-489 ELVLDLKK
+489 DLVLDLKK
-497 EIAPEKQ
+497 EIVPDKQ
-504 GELKSS
+504 VELNNS
-510 VLAYK
+510 VLVYK
-515 NIREAGAITMFIG
+515 NIRESGAITMFIG

-582 FFIPILIGAIHSG
+582 FFIPIVIGAIHSG

-601 GKMLYIDL
+601 GKMLYLDL
-609 WKSGAIVIGAY
+609 WKSGAIVIGSY
-620 ILASAIY
+620 IVASAIY
-627 FMIAQRGYLKHV
+627 FIIAQRGYLKHV

>member
-30 VVFFMYASFIYH
+30 LVFFMYASFIYH
-42 PDVVSGNISMKTMVT
+42 PDVVGGNISMKTMVT
-57 KGLESMNYIVVIFS
+57 KGLESMNYIIVIFS

-98 TKSQLGRMIILE
+98 TKAQLGRMLILE
-110 QMMLGSIAIVVG
+110 QMILGVIAIVVG
-122 IGIGMLCS
+122 IALGMLCS
-130 KLFFQALSVLLKID
+130 KLFFQALSVLLGID

-160 GIYFILFL
+160 SVYFVLFF

-173 SVWTVGRLQI
+173 GLWAVGRLQI

-198 AFTWLCVVGIGC
+198 AFTWLCVVGILC
-210 IIAAY
+210 IIVAY
-215 VLCFQVTIMNFMM
+215 VLCFQVTLMNFIML
-228 YFLPIVGL
+228 FLPIVGL

-243 LFTQGSTVILKA
+243 LFTQGSTVVLKV
-255 LQKRKQSFYTYPNM
+255 LQKRKKSFYTYPNM

-301 TLYVYYENMSAKTVD
+301 TLYVFFEDMSYKTVAS
-316 ITPHAISYEEKGVNT
+316 TPHAISYEEKGVNT
-331 HNIINE
+331 HNIISE
-337 DTVQEIVKKHGFE
+337 EKMQELLKNHGFE
-350 DARELN
+350 DARKVTY
-356 FVKIPATQKVTFFN
+356 VKLPATQKIERLN
-370 SEHEVPTAIISEK
+370 GNHEMPLGIISEK
-383 VYNAEVRKQKREEI
+383 EYNAEARKQKKE
-397 SEVHNAPGSATM
+397 EVHNAPGSATM
-409 IMSDMTND
+409 VLIDMMND
-417 LVKIDRTK
+417 FVKLDRTK
-425 PYEVTMNGQKQFV
+425 PFEFTLNEQKQSIK
-438 QLNEPTSYSVFNDD
+438 LNDPISQSVFNDEG
-452 NYLIV
+452 YLIV
-457 NDQDFEKYAKLV
+457 NDQDFVKYAKV
-469 PDEEKTKYYGYYI
+469 VSDEEKTKYYGYYI
-482 EDWKSTE
+482 EDWKGTE
-489 ELVLDLKK
+489 NLVVDLKK
-497 EIAPEKQ
+497 EIAQEQ
-504 GELKSS
+504 QQNFHNS
-510 VLAYK
+510 VLTYK
-515 NIREAGAITMFIG
+515 AIKEQGAITMFIG

-569 EIRKIAIRQMGVI
+569 EIHKIAIRQMGVI
-582 FFIPILIGAIHSG
+582 FFIPILIGTLHSG

-601 GKMLYIDL
+601 GKMLYLDL

-620 ILASAIY
+620 IIASAIY

>member
-42 PDVVSGNISMKTMVT
+42 PDVVSGNISMREMIS

-110 QMMLGSIAIVVG
+110 QLMLGSIAIVVG
-122 IGIGMLCS
+122 IGLGMLCS
-130 KLFFQALSVLLKID
+130 KLFFQALSVILKID
-144 KTLPL
+144 KTLPF
-149 VWNGKA
+149 VWNSKA
-155 VLITA
+155 ILITA
-160 GIYFILFL
+160 GVYFILFL

-198 AFTWLCVVGIGC
+198 AFTSLCVVGIGC
-210 IIAAY
+210 IIVAY
-215 VLCFQVTIMNFMM
+215 VLSFQVTFMNFIIL
-228 YFLPIVGL
+228 FLPIVGL

-243 LFTQGSTVILKA
+243 LFTQGSTVVLKA
-255 LQKRKQSFYTYPNM
+255 LQKRKKSFYTYPNM

-301 TLYVYYENMSAKTVD
+301 TLYVFFEDMSYKAVTS
-316 ITPHAISYEEKGVNT
+316 TPHAISYEEKGINT
-331 HNIINE
+331 HNVIKEGKAKELI
-337 DTVQEIVKKHGFE
+337 KKHGFE
-350 DARELN
+350 DAREVTY
-356 FVKIPATQKVTFFN
+356 VKLPGSQKITMFN
-370 SEHEVPTAIISEK
+370 GEHEVPMAIVSEK
-383 VYNAEVRKQKREEI
+383 EYNAEVRKQKREQVR
-397 SEVHNAPGSATM
+397 EVHNAPGSATM
-409 IMSDMTND
+409 VIMDIANDMM
-417 LVKIDRTK
+417 KIDRSK
-425 PYEVTMNGQKQFV
+425 PYEFKMNGQTQSV
-438 QLNEPTSYSVFNDD
+438 QLNEPTPFSVFNDSE
-452 NYLIV
+452 YLIV

-469 PDEEKTKYYGYYI
+469 PNEEKTKYYGYYI

-489 ELVLDLKK
+489 DLVLDLKN
-497 EIAPEKQ
+497 EIAPDKQ
-504 GELKSS
+504 MELNNS

-515 NIREAGAITMFIG
+515 NIRESGAITMFIG

-609 WKSGAIVIGAY
+609 WKSGAIVIGTY
-620 ILASAIY
+620 VVASAIY

-639 KS
+639 QS

>member
-1 MNFRQ
+1 
-6 LALNNVKGNWRNYK
+6 
-20 AFLISSCLSI
+20 
-30 VVFFMYASFIYH
+30 MYASFIYH

-57 KGLESMNYIVVIFS
+57 KGLESMNYIIVIFS

-98 TKSQLGRMIILE
+98 TKAQLGRMIILE
-110 QMMLGSIAIVVG
+110 QMILGVIAIVVG
-122 IGIGMLCS
+122 IALGMLCS
-130 KLFFQALSVLLKID
+130 KLFFQALSVLLGVD

-160 GIYFILFL
+160 SVYFVLFF

-173 SVWTVGRLQI
+173 GLWTVGRLQI

-198 AFTWLCVVGIGC
+198 AFTWLCVVGILC
-210 IIAAY
+210 IIVAY
-215 VLCFQVTIMNFMM
+215 VLCFQVTLMNFVML
-228 YFLPIVGL
+228 FLPIVGL

-243 LFTQGSTVILKA
+243 LFTQGSTVVLKV
-255 LQKRKQSFYTYPNM
+255 LQKRKKSFYTYPNM

-301 TLYVYYENMSAKTVD
+301 TLYVFFEDMSYKTVAS
-316 ITPHAISYEEKGVNT
+316 TPHAISYEEKGVNT
-331 HNIINE
+331 HNIISE
-337 DTVQEIVKKHGFE
+337 EKMQELLKNHGFE
-350 DARELN
+350 DARKVTY
-356 FVKIPATQKVTFFN
+356 VKLPATQKIEGLN
-370 SEHEVPTAIISEK
+370 GNHEMPLGIISEK
-383 VYNAEVRKQKREEI
+383 EYNAEARKQKKE
-397 SEVHNAPGSATM
+397 EVHNEPGSATM
-409 IMSDMTND
+409 VLIDMMND
-417 LVKIDRTK
+417 FVKLDRTK
-425 PYEVTMNGQKQFV
+425 PFEFTLNGQKQSIK
-438 QLNEPTSYSVFNDD
+438 LNDPIAQSVFNDEG
-452 NYLIV
+452 YLIV
-457 NDQDFEKYAKLV
+457 NDQDFVKYAKV
-469 PDEEKTKYYGYYI
+469 VSDEEKTKYYGYYI
-482 EDWKSTE
+482 GDWKGTE
-489 ELVLDLKK
+489 NLVVDLKK
-497 EIAPEKQ
+497 EIAQEQ
-504 GELKSS
+504 QQNFHNS
-510 VLAYK
+510 VLTYK
-515 NIREAGAITMFIG
+515 AIKEQGAITMFIG

-543 YFKWFNDKEQDRI
+543 YFKWFNDKEQDRV

-569 EIRKIAIRQMGVI
+569 EIHKIAIRQMGVI
-582 FFIPILIGAIHSG
+582 FFIPILIGTLHSG

-601 GKMLYIDL
+601 GKMLYLDL

-620 ILASAIY
+620 IVASAIY

>member
-42 PDVVSGNISMKTMVT
+42 PDVVSGNISMRDMIS

-110 QMMLGSIAIVVG
+110 QLMLGSIAIVVG
-122 IGIGMLCS
+122 IGLGMLCS
-130 KLFFQALSVLLKID
+130 KLFFQALSVILKID

-149 VWNGKA
+149 VWNSKA
-155 VLITA
+155 ILITA
-160 GIYFILFL
+160 GVYFILFL

-198 AFTWLCVVGIGC
+198 AFTWLGVVGIGC
-210 IIAAY
+210 IIVAY
-215 VLCFQVTIMNFMM
+215 VFSFQVTFMNFIIL
-228 YFLPIVGL
+228 FLPIVGL

-243 LFTQGSTVILKA
+243 LFTQGSTVVLKA

-301 TLYVYYENMSAKTVD
+301 TLYVFFEDMSYKAVTS
-316 ITPHAISYEEKGVNT
+316 TPHAISYEEKGIHT
-331 HNIINE
+331 HNVIKEGKTKELI
-337 DTVQEIVKKHGFE
+337 KKHGFE
-350 DARELN
+350 EAREVTY
-356 FVKIPATQKVTFFN
+356 VKLPGTQKITMFN
-370 SEHEVPTAIISEK
+370 SEHEVPMAIVSEK
-383 VYNAEVRKQKREEI
+383 EYNAEARKQKREQVR
-397 SEVHNAPGSATM
+397 EVHNAPGSATM
-409 IMSDMTND
+409 VIMDMAKD
-417 LVKIDRTK
+417 MMKIDLAK
-425 PYEVTMNGQKQFV
+425 PYEFKINGQTQSV
-438 QLNEPTSYSVFNDD
+438 QLNEPTPFSVFNDSE
-452 NYLIV
+452 YLIV

-489 ELVLDLKK
+489 DLVLDLKK
-497 EIAPEKQ
+497 EVAPDKQ
-504 GELKSS
+504 EELNNS

-515 NIREAGAITMFIG
+515 NIRESGAITMFIG

-582 FFIPILIGAIHSG
+582 FFIPILIGTIHSG

-609 WKSGAIVIGAY
+609 WKSGVIVIVAY

>member
-42 PDVVSGNISMKTMVT
+42 PDVVGGNISMRKMIS

-110 QMMLGSIAIVVG
+110 QLMLGSIAIVVG
-122 IGIGMLCS
+122 IGLGMLCS
-130 KLFFQALSVLLKID
+130 KLFFQALSVILKID

-149 VWNGKA
+149 VWNSKA

-160 GIYFILFL
+160 GVYFILFL

-183 IDLLREARKQKVEPF
+183 IDLLRGARKQKVEPF
-198 AFTWLCVVGIGC
+198 AFTWLCVVGMGC
-210 IIAAY
+210 IIVAY
-215 VLCFQVTIMNFMM
+215 VLSFQVTFMNFIIL
-228 YFLPIVGL
+228 FLPIVGL

-243 LFTQGSTVILKA
+243 LFTQGSTVVLKA
-255 LQKRKQSFYTYPNM
+255 LQKRKKSFYTYPNM

-301 TLYVYYENMSAKTVD
+301 TLYVFFEDMSYKTVTS
-316 ITPHAISYEEKGVNT
+316 TPHAISYEEKGIHT
-331 HNIINE
+331 HNVIKEGKTKELI
-337 DTVQEIVKKHGFE
+337 KKHGFE
-350 DARELN
+350 EAREVTY
-356 FVKIPATQKVTFFN
+356 VKLPGTQKITMFN
-370 SEHEVPTAIISEK
+370 SEHEMPMAIVSEK
-383 VYNAEVRKQKREEI
+383 EYNAEVRKQKREQVR
-397 SEVHNAPGSATM
+397 EVHNAPGSATM
-409 IMSDMTND
+409 VIMDMAND
-417 LVKIDRTK
+417 MMKIDRTK
-425 PYEVTMNGQKQFV
+425 PYEIKINGQTQSV
-438 QLNEPTSYSVFNDD
+438 QLNEPTSFSVFNDSE
-452 NYLIV
+452 YLIV
-457 NDQDFEKYAKLV
+457 NEQDFEKYAKLV

-489 ELVLDLKK
+489 DLVLDLKK
-497 EIAPEKQ
+497 EVAPDKQ
-504 GELKSS
+504 EELNNS
-510 VLAYK
+510 VFAYK
-515 NIREAGAITMFIG
+515 NIRESGAITMFIG

-569 EIRKIAIRQMGVI
+569 EIRKIALRQMGVI

-609 WKSGAIVIGAY
+609 WKSGAIVIGTY
-620 ILASAIY
+620 FVASAIY

-639 KS
+639 QS

>member
-130 KLFFQALSVLLKID
+130 KLFFQALSVLLNID

-149 VWNGKA
+149 VWNSKA

-198 AFTWLCVVGIGC
+198 AFTWLCVAGIGC

-337 DTVQEIVKKHGFE
+337 DTVKEIVKKHGFE

-356 FVKIPATQKVTFFN
+356 FVKLPATQKVTFFN

-425 PYEVTMNGQKQFV
+425 PYEVTMNGQKHFV

-469 PDEEKTKYYGYYI
+469 PDGEKTKYYGYYI

-601 GKMLYIDL
+601 GEMLYIDL

>member
-42 PDVVSGNISMKTMVT
+42 PDVVSGNISMKTMIS

-110 QMMLGSIAIVVG
+110 QLMLGSIAIVVG
-122 IGIGMLCS
+122 IGLGMLCS
-130 KLFFQALSVLLKID
+130 KLFFQALSVILKID

-149 VWNGKA
+149 VWNSKA

-160 GIYFILFL
+160 GVYFILFL

-198 AFTWLCVVGIGC
+198 AFTSLCVAGIGC

-215 VLCFQVTIMNFMM
+215 VLSFQVTFMNFIML
-228 YFLPIVGL
+228 FLPIVGL

-243 LFTQGSTVILKA
+243 LFTQGSTVVLKA
-255 LQKRKQSFYTYPNM
+255 LQKRKKSFYTYPNM

-301 TLYVYYENMSAKTVD
+301 TLYVFFEDMSYKTVTS
-316 ITPHAISYEEKGVNT
+316 TPHAISYEEKGINT
-331 HNIINE
+331 HNVIKEGKTKELI
-337 DTVQEIVKKHGFE
+337 KKHGFE
-350 DARELN
+350 EAREVTY
-356 FVKIPATQKVTFFN
+356 VKLPATQKVTMFN
-370 SEHEVPTAIISEK
+370 GEHEMPLGIISEK
-383 VYNAEVRKQKREEI
+383 EYNKEARKQNVP
-397 SEVHNAPGSATM
+397 EVQNKPGSATM
-409 IMSDMTND
+409 VVIDMMND
-417 LVKIDRTK
+417 IVKPDLTK
-425 PYEVTMNGQKQFV
+425 PFEFTLNGQKQYIK
-438 QLNEPTSYSVFNDD
+438 LNDPVSKSVFNDD
-452 NYLIV
+452 SYLIV
-457 NDQDFEKYAKLV
+457 NDEDFAKYSQLTA
-469 PDEEKTKYYGYYI
+469 DEEKTKYYGYYI
-482 EDWKSTE
+482 EDWKETE
-489 ELVLDLKK
+489 NLVLDLKK
-497 EIAPEKQ
+497 EIVQEQ
-504 GELKSS
+504 QQNFHNSILT
-510 VLAYK
+510 YK
-515 NIREAGAITMFIG
+515 AIKEQGAITMFIG

-582 FFIPILIGAIHSG
+582 FFIPILIGSIHSG

-620 ILASAIY
+620 IVASAIY

>member
-42 PDVVSGNISMKTMVT
+42 PDVVSGNISMREMIS

-110 QMMLGSIAIVVG
+110 QLMLGSIAIVVG
-122 IGIGMLCS
+122 IGLGMLCS
-130 KLFFQALSVLLKID
+130 KLFFQALSVILKID

-149 VWNGKA
+149 VWNSKA

-160 GIYFILFL
+160 GVYFILFL

-198 AFTWLCVVGIGC
+198 AFTWLCIAGIGC
-210 IIAAY
+210 IIVAY
-215 VLCFQVTIMNFMM
+215 VLSFQVTFMNFIIL
-228 YFLPIVGL
+228 FLPIVGL

-243 LFTQGSTVILKA
+243 LFTQGSTVVLKA
-255 LQKRKQSFYTYPNM
+255 LQKRKKSFYTYPNM

-301 TLYVYYENMSAKTVD
+301 TLYVFFEDMSYKAVTS
-316 ITPHAISYEEKGVNT
+316 TPHAISYEEKGIHT
-331 HNIINE
+331 HNVIKEGKTKELI
-337 DTVQEIVKKHGFE
+337 KKHGFE
-350 DARELN
+350 EAREVTY
-356 FVKIPATQKVTFFN
+356 VKLPGTQKITMFN
-370 SEHEVPTAIISEK
+370 GEHEVPMAIVSEK
-383 VYNAEVRKQKREEI
+383 EYNAEVRKQKREQVR
-397 SEVHNAPGSATM
+397 EVHNAPGSATM
-409 IMSDMTND
+409 VIMDIANDMM
-417 LVKIDRTK
+417 KIDRSK
-425 PYEVTMNGQKQFV
+425 PYEFKMNGQTQSV
-438 QLNEPTSYSVFNDD
+438 QLNEPTPFSVFNDSE
-452 NYLIV
+452 YLIV

-489 ELVLDLKK
+489 DLVLDLKN
-497 EIAPEKQ
+497 EIAPDKQ
-504 GELKSS
+504 MELNNS

-515 NIREAGAITMFIG
+515 DIRESGAITMFIG
-528 FFVAVLFFFFACSMT
+528 FFVAVLFFFACSMT

-582 FFIPILIGAIHSG
+582 FFIPIVIGAIHSG

-620 ILASAIY
+620 IVASAIY

-639 KS
+639 QS

>member
-1 MNFRQ
+1 
-6 LALNNVKGNWRNYK
+6 
-20 AFLISSCLSI
+20 
-30 VVFFMYASFIYH
+30 MYASFIYH
-42 PDVVSGNISMKTMVT
+42 PDVVSGNISMREMIS

-110 QMMLGSIAIVVG
+110 QLMLGSIAIVVG
-122 IGIGMLCS
+122 IGLGMLCS
-130 KLFFQALSVLLKID
+130 KLFFQALSVILKID

-149 VWNGKA
+149 VWNSKA

-160 GIYFILFL
+160 GVYFILFL

-210 IIAAY
+210 IIVAY
-215 VLCFQVTIMNFMM
+215 VLSFQVTFMNFVIL
-228 YFLPIVGL
+228 FLPIVGL

-243 LFTQGSTVILKA
+243 LFTQGSTVVLKA
-255 LQKRKQSFYTYPNM
+255 LQKRKKSFYTYPNM

-301 TLYVYYENMSAKTVD
+301 TLYVFFEDMSYKAVTS
-316 ITPHAISYEEKGVNT
+316 TPHAISYEEKGIHT
-331 HNIINE
+331 HNVIKEGKTKELI
-337 DTVQEIVKKHGFE
+337 KKHGFE
-350 DARELN
+350 EAREVTY
-356 FVKIPATQKVTFFN
+356 VKLPGTQKITMFN
-370 SEHEVPTAIISEK
+370 SEHEMPMAIVSEK
-383 VYNAEVRKQKREEI
+383 EYNAEVRKQKREQVR
-397 SEVHNAPGSATM
+397 EVHNAPGSATM
-409 IMSDMTND
+409 VIMDMAND
-417 LVKIDRTK
+417 MMKIDRTK
-425 PYEVTMNGQKQFV
+425 PYEIKINGQKQSV
-438 QLNEPTSYSVFNDD
+438 QLNEPTSFSVFNDSE
-452 NYLIV
+452 YLIV

-489 ELVLDLKK
+489 DLVLDLKK
-497 EIAPEKQ
+497 EIASDKQ
-504 GELKSS
+504 EELNNS

-515 NIREAGAITMFIG
+515 NIRESGAITMFIG

-609 WKSGAIVIGAY
+609 WKSGAIVIGTY
-620 ILASAIY
+620 VIASAIY

-639 KS
+639 QS

>member
-6 LALNNVKGNWRNYK
+6 LALSNVKGNWRNYK

-42 PDVVSGNISMKTMVT
+42 PDVVSGNISMKTMIT

-110 QMMLGSIAIVVG
+110 QLMLGSIAIVVG
-122 IGIGMLCS
+122 IGLGMLCS
-130 KLFFQALSVLLKID
+130 KLFFQALSVILKID

-149 VWNGKA
+149 VWNSKA

-160 GIYFILFL
+160 GVYFILFL

-198 AFTWLCVVGIGC
+198 AFTPLCVVGIGC
-210 IIAAY
+210 IIVAY
-215 VLCFQVTIMNFMM
+215 VLSFQVTFMNFIIL
-228 YFLPIVGL
+228 FLPIVGL

-243 LFTQGSTVILKA
+243 LFTQGSTVVLKA
-255 LQKRKQSFYTYPNM
+255 LQKRKKSFYTYPNM

-301 TLYVYYENMSAKTVD
+301 TLYVFFEDMSYKAVTS
-316 ITPHAISYEEKGVNT
+316 TPHAISYEEKGIHT
-331 HNIINE
+331 HNVIKEGKTKELI
-337 DTVQEIVKKHGFE
+337 KKHGFE
-350 DARELN
+350 DAREVTY
-356 FVKIPATQKVTFFN
+356 VKLPGTQKITMFN
-370 SEHEVPTAIISEK
+370 SEHEVPMAIVSEK
-383 VYNAEVRKQKREEI
+383 EYNAEVRKQKREQVR
-397 SEVHNAPGSATM
+397 EVHNAPGSATM
-409 IMSDMTND
+409 VIMDMAND
-417 LVKIDRTK
+417 MMKIDLAK
-425 PYEVTMNGQKQFV
+425 PYEIKINGQTQSV
-438 QLNEPTSYSVFNDD
+438 QLNKPTSFSVFNDSE
-452 NYLIV
+452 YLIV

-489 ELVLDLKK
+489 DLVLDLKK
-497 EIAPEKQ
+497 EIAPDKQ
-504 GELKSS
+504 AELNNS
-510 VLAYK
+510 VLTYK
-515 NIREAGAITMFIG
+515 NIRESGAITMFIG

-569 EIRKIAIRQMGVI
+569 EVRKIAIRQMGVI

-609 WKSGAIVIGAY
+609 WKSGAIVIGTY
-620 ILASAIY
+620 VVASAIY

-639 KS
+639 QS

>member
-42 PDVVSGNISMKTMVT
+42 PDVVSGNISMREMIS

-110 QMMLGSIAIVVG
+110 QLMLGSIAIVVG
-122 IGIGMLCS
+122 IGLGMLCS
-130 KLFFQALSVLLKID
+130 KLFFQALSVILKID

-149 VWNGKA
+149 VWNSKA

-160 GIYFILFL
+160 GVYFILFL

-198 AFTWLCVVGIGC
+198 AFTSLCVAGIGC

-215 VLCFQVTIMNFMM
+215 VLSFQVTFMNFIML
-228 YFLPIVGL
+228 FLPIVGL

-243 LFTQGSTVILKA
+243 LFTQGSTVVLKA
-255 LQKRKQSFYTYPNM
+255 LQKRKKSFYTYPNM

-301 TLYVYYENMSAKTVD
+301 TLYVFFEDMSYKTVTS
-316 ITPHAISYEEKGVNT
+316 TPHAISYEEKGINT
-331 HNIINE
+331 HNVIKEGKTKELI
-337 DTVQEIVKKHGFE
+337 KKHGFE
-350 DARELN
+350 EAREVTY
-356 FVKIPATQKVTFFN
+356 VKLPATQKVTMFN
-370 SEHEVPTAIISEK
+370 GEHEMPLGIISEK
-383 VYNAEVRKQKREEI
+383 EYNKEARKQNVP
-397 SEVHNAPGSATM
+397 EVQNKPGSATM
-409 IMSDMTND
+409 VVIDMMND
-417 LVKIDRTK
+417 IVKPDLTK
-425 PYEVTMNGQKQFV
+425 PFEFTLNGQKQYIK
-438 QLNEPTSYSVFNDD
+438 LNDPVSKSVFNDD
-452 NYLIV
+452 SYLIV
-457 NDQDFEKYAKLV
+457 NDEDFVKYSQLTA
-469 PDEEKTKYYGYYI
+469 DEEKTKYYGYYI
-482 EDWKSTE
+482 GDWKETE
-489 ELVLDLKK
+489 NLVLDLKK
-497 EIAPEKQ
+497 EIVQEQ
-504 GELKSS
+504 QQNFHNSILT
-510 VLAYK
+510 YK
-515 NIREAGAITMFIG
+515 AIKEQGAITMFIG

-609 WKSGAIVIGAY
+609 WKSGAIVIGTY
-620 ILASAIY
+620 VIASAIY

>member
-30 VVFFMYASFIYH
+30 LVFFMYASFIYH
-42 PDVVSGNISMKTMVT
+42 PDVVGGNISMKTMVT
-57 KGLESMNYIVVIFS
+57 KGLESMNYIIVIFS

-98 TKSQLGRMIILE
+98 TKAQLGRMLILE
-110 QMMLGSIAIVVG
+110 QMILGVIAIVVG
-122 IGIGMLCS
+122 IALGMLCS
-130 KLFFQALSVLLKID
+130 KLFFQALSVLLGID

-160 GIYFILFL
+160 SVYFVLFF

-173 SVWTVGRLQI
+173 GLWTVGRLQI

-198 AFTWLCVVGIGC
+198 AFTWLCVVGILC
-210 IIAAY
+210 IIVAY
-215 VLCFQVTIMNFMM
+215 VLCFQVTLMNFVML
-228 YFLPIVGL
+228 FLPIVGL

-243 LFTQGSTVILKA
+243 LFTQGSTVVLKV
-255 LQKRKQSFYTYPNM
+255 LQKRKKSFYTYPNM

-301 TLYVYYENMSAKTVD
+301 TLYVFFEDMSYKTVAS
-316 ITPHAISYEEKGVNT
+316 TPHAISYEEKGVNT
-331 HNIINE
+331 HNIISE
-337 DTVQEIVKKHGFE
+337 EKMQELLKNHGFE
-350 DARELN
+350 DARKVTY
-356 FVKIPATQKVTFFN
+356 VKLPATQKIEQLN
-370 SEHEVPTAIISEK
+370 GNHEMPLGIISEK
-383 VYNAEVRKQKREEI
+383 EYNAEARKQKKE
-397 SEVHNAPGSATM
+397 EVHNAPGSATM
-409 IMSDMTND
+409 VLIDMMND
-417 LVKIDRTK
+417 FVKLDRTK
-425 PYEVTMNGQKQFV
+425 PFEFTLNGQKQSIK
-438 QLNEPTSYSVFNDD
+438 LNDPISQSVFNDEG
-452 NYLIV
+452 YLIV
-457 NDQDFEKYAKLV
+457 NDQDFVKYAKGV
-469 PDEEKTKYYGYYI
+469 SDEEKKKYYGYYI
-482 EDWKSTE
+482 EDWKGTE
-489 ELVLDLKK
+489 NLVVDLKK
-497 EIAPEKQ
+497 EIAQEQ
-504 GELKSS
+504 QQNFHNS
-510 VLAYK
+510 VLTYK
-515 NIREAGAITMFIG
+515 AIKEQGAITMFIG

-569 EIRKIAIRQMGVI
+569 EIHKIAIRQMGVI
-582 FFIPILIGAIHSG
+582 FFIPILIGTLHSG

-601 GKMLYIDL
+601 GKMLYLDL

-620 ILASAIY
+620 IVASAIY

>member
-6 LALNNVKGNWRNYK
+6 LALSNVKGNWRNYK

-42 PDVVSGNISMKTMVT
+42 PDVVSGNISMREMIST
-57 KGLESMNYIVVIFS
+57 GLESMNYIVVIFS

-110 QMMLGSIAIVVG
+110 QLMLGSIAIVVG
-122 IGIGMLCS
+122 IGLGMLCS
-130 KLFFQALSVLLKID
+130 KLFFQALSVILKID

-149 VWNGKA
+149 VWNSKA

-160 GIYFILFL
+160 GVYFILFL

-198 AFTWLCVVGIGC
+198 AFTWLCVAGIGC
-210 IIAAY
+210 IIVAY
-215 VLCFQVTIMNFMM
+215 VLSFQVTFMNFIIL
-228 YFLPIVGL
+228 FLPIVGL

-243 LFTQGSTVILKA
+243 LFTQGSTVVLKA
-255 LQKRKQSFYTYPNM
+255 LQKRKKSFYTYPNM

-301 TLYVYYENMSAKTVD
+301 TLYVFFEDMSYKAVTS
-316 ITPHAISYEEKGVNT
+316 TPHAISYEEKGIHT
-331 HNIINE
+331 HNVIKEGKTKELI
-337 DTVQEIVKKHGFE
+337 KKHGFE
-350 DARELN
+350 DAREVTY
-356 FVKIPATQKVTFFN
+356 VKLPGTQKITMFN
-370 SEHEVPTAIISEK
+370 SEHEVPMAIVSEK
-383 VYNAEVRKQKREEI
+383 EYNAEVRKQKREQVR
-397 SEVHNAPGSATM
+397 EVHNAPGSATM
-409 IMSDMTND
+409 VIMDMAND
-417 LVKIDRTK
+417 MMKIDLAK
-425 PYEVTMNGQKQFV
+425 PYEIKINGQTQSV
-438 QLNEPTSYSVFNDD
+438 QLNKPTSFSVFNDSE
-452 NYLIV
+452 YLIV
-457 NDQDFEKYAKLV
+457 NNQDFEKYAKLV

-489 ELVLDLKK
+489 DLVLDLKK
-497 EIAPEKQ
+497 EIAPDKQ
-504 GELKSS
+504 AELNNS
-510 VLAYK
+510 VLTYK
-515 NIREAGAITMFIG
+515 NIRESGAITMFIG

-620 ILASAIY
+620 IVASAIY

-639 KS
+639 QS

>member
-1 MNFRQ
+1 
-6 LALNNVKGNWRNYK
+6 
-20 AFLISSCLSI
+20 
-30 VVFFMYASFIYH
+30 MYASFIYH
-42 PDVVSGNISMKTMVT
+42 PDVVGGNISMREMIS

-110 QMMLGSIAIVVG
+110 QLMLGSIAIVVG
-122 IGIGMLCS
+122 IGLGMLCS
-130 KLFFQALSVLLKID
+130 KLFFQALSVILKID

-149 VWNGKA
+149 VWNSKA

-160 GIYFILFL
+160 GVYFILFL

-210 IIAAY
+210 IIVAY
-215 VLCFQVTIMNFMM
+215 VLSFQVTFMNFIIL
-228 YFLPIVGL
+228 FLPIVGL

-243 LFTQGSTVILKA
+243 LFTQGSTVVLKA
-255 LQKRKQSFYTYPNM
+255 LQKRKKSFYTYPNM

-301 TLYVYYENMSAKTVD
+301 TLYVFFEDMSYKAVTS
-316 ITPHAISYEEKGVNT
+316 TPHAISYEEKGIHT
-331 HNIINE
+331 HNVIKE
-337 DTVQEIVKKHGFE
+337 GKTKELLKKHGFE
-350 DARELN
+350 DAREVTY
-356 FVKIPATQKVTFFN
+356 VKLPGTQKITMFN
-370 SEHEVPTAIISEK
+370 SEHEMPMAIVSEK
-383 VYNAEVRKQKREEI
+383 EYNAEVRKQKREQVR
-397 SEVHNAPGSATM
+397 EVHNAPGSATM
-409 IMSDMTND
+409 VITDMAND
-417 LVKIDRTK
+417 MMKIDRTK
-425 PYEVTMNGQKQFV
+425 PHEIKINGQTQSV
-438 QLNEPTSYSVFNDD
+438 QLNNPTSFSVFNDSE
-452 NYLIV
+452 YLIV

-489 ELVLDLKK
+489 DLVLDLKK
-497 EIAPEKQ
+497 EIVPDKQ
-504 GELKSS
+504 VELNNS
-510 VLAYK
+510 VLVYK
-515 NIREAGAITMFIG
+515 NIRESGAITMFIG

-582 FFIPILIGAIHSG
+582 FFIPIVIGAIHSG

-601 GKMLYIDL
+601 GKMLYLDL
-609 WKSGAIVIGAY
+609 WKSGAIVIGSY
-620 ILASAIY
+620 IVASAIY
-627 FMIAQRGYLKHV
+627 FIIAQRGYLKHV